1 MKLTAFT
8 SLMGLVVFSSLP
20 LASQAEVKPLS
31 KINIEYEVYKGDIPF
46 ATVTEYFEVKKQGY
60 QITSQQKG
68 MGVFALLGERIL
80 TSQGLVDANGLVPN
94 QFKLQQGDRLKMA
107 TFDWPNKTINMQY
120 KGKKR
125 TGVLTVGTQ
134 DLSSFAYQFR
144 YQPPVEKKPY
154 QLALTTGKR
163 LKKYTYQVEA
173 QTIELDG
180 KPVDCLHLFQE
191 KPGKESK
198 EFWIAKDYA
207 YLPIYIVVVDK
218 HGQRLEQTVTKF
230 STR

>member
-1 MKLTAFT
+1 MKFITVT
-8 SLMGLVVFSSLP
+8 SLLSLFLFSE
-20 LASQAEVKPLS
+20 LAVAEATSTSVS
-31 KINIEYEVYKGDIPF
+31 NISIEYEVYKSDIPF
-46 ATVTEYFEVKKQGY
+46 ATVKEQFEVKNQSY

-80 TSQGLVDANGLVPN
+80 TSKGQVDAQGLVPSK
-94 QFKLQQGDRLKMA
+94 FTLQQGDRLKEA

-120 KGKKR
+120 KGKTR
-125 TGVLTVGTQ
+125 TDTLTAGTQ

-144 YQPPVEKKPY
+144 FNPPVAKQPY
-154 QLALTTGKR
+154 QLALTTGK
-163 LKKYTYQVEA
+163 KVKNYEYQVED

-191 KPGKESK
+191 NPGKESK
-198 EFWIAKDYA
+198 EFWIAKTYQ
-207 YLPIYIVVVDK
+207 YLPIYIVLVDK

-230 STR
+230 STH

>member
-8 SLMGLVVFSSLP
+8 SLIGLVLFSSLP
-20 LASQAEVKPLS
+20 LVSQAEEKPLS

-46 ATVTEYFEVKKQGY
+46 ATVTEQFEIKKQGY

-80 TSQGLVDANGLVPN
+80 TSQGQVIESGLVPY
-94 QFKLQQGDRLKMA
+94 QFKLQQGDRLKLA
-107 TFDWPNKTINMQY
+107 TFDWPNKTVNMEY

-125 TGVLTVGTQ
+125 TGVLTAGTQ

-144 YQPPVEKKPY
+144 YQPPVEKKAY
-154 QLALTTGKR
+154 QLALTTGKK
-163 LKKYTYQVEA
+163 LKNYTYQVET

-180 KPVDCLHLFQE
+180 KPVKCLHLFQE
-191 KPGKESK
+191 NPGKETK
-198 EFWIAKDYA
+198 EFWIAKEYA

-230 STR
+230 STQ

>member
-1 MKLTAFT
+1 MKFTVFT
-8 SLMGLVVFSSLP
+8 SLLGLFLFSGQSIGQDV
-20 LASQAEVKPLS
+20 AKPLR
-31 KINIEYEVYKGDIPF
+31 KIAIEYEVYKSDIPF
-46 ATVTEYFEVKKQGY
+46 ATIKEQFEIKKQGY

-80 TSQGLVDANGLVPN
+80 TSNGHVDAHGLVPN
-94 QFKLQQGDRLKMA
+94 KFTLQQGDRLKQA

-120 KGKKR
+120 KGKTR
-125 TGVLTVGTQ
+125 TGTLTAGTQ

-144 YQPPVEKKPY
+144 FKPPVEKQPY
-154 QLALTTGKR
+154 EVALTTGKK
-163 LKKYTYQVEA
+163 LKNYTYQVEA

-191 KPGKESK
+191 NPGKESK
-198 EFWIAKDYA
+198 EFWIAKDYQ
-207 YLPIYIVVVDK
+207 YLPIYIVLVDK

-230 STR
+230 STQ